1 MCEEG
6 LVGGKEGEEEML
18 DGREGWAE
26 RPEAELWMQHVYSK
40 KRGRCHIFGKAKLDT
55 RG

>member
-18 DGREGWAE
+18 HGREGWAE
-26 RPEAELWMQHVYSK
+26 RPEAEL
-40 KRGRCHIFGKAKLDT
+40 
-55 RG
+55 

>member
-26 RPEAELWMQHVYSK
+26 RPEAELWMQHVYNK
-40 KRGRCHIFGKAKLDT
+40 KGADVTSLVRPS
-55 RG
+55 